1 MASVN
6 LDISSRLDIT
16 CRKNDTFSLDL
27 NVKNPSGT
35 AISLTDYEFKME
47 VRSSTD
53 DSGTP
58 VVASASVT
66 ATKNADSTTGKLNL
80 KVSATN
86 MNITAGTYVYEQ
98 NIQVSL
104 AQKEIDIEDAIN
116 IRSLRDVNQAERLLI
131 VRRKKRMKQLQEQA
145 AANSQAQAQAN

>member
-27 NVKNPSGT
+27 NVKDPSGA

-58 VVASASVT
+58 VVASANVT
-66 ATKNADSTTGKLNL
+66 ATRNADSTTGKLNL

-86 MNITAGTYVYEQ
+86 MNITAGIYVYDLQ
-98 NIQVSL
+98 TTLL
-104 AQKEIDIEDAIN
+104 ASPNTVQTWLFGTFTVNEDVTIT
-116 IRSLRDVNQAERLLI
+116 
-131 VRRKKRMKQLQEQA
+131 
-145 AANSQAQAQAN
+145 

>member
-27 NVKNPSGT
+27 NVKDASGT
-35 AISLTDYEFKME
+35 AIDLSLYEFKME

-58 VVASASVT
+58 VVASANVT

-86 MNITAGTYVYEQ
+86 MNITAGTYVYDLQ
-98 NIQVSL
+98 TTLL
-104 AQKEIDIEDAIN
+104 ASPNTVQTWLFGTFTVNEDVTIT
-116 IRSLRDVNQAERLLI
+116 
-131 VRRKKRMKQLQEQA
+131 
-145 AANSQAQAQAN
+145 

>member
-27 NVKNPSGT
+27 NVKDPSGA
-35 AISLTDYEFKME
+35 AISLTNYEFKME

-58 VVASASVT
+58 VIASANVT
-66 ATKNADSTTGKLNL
+66 ATRNANDDTGTPVVGKLNL

-86 MNITAGTYVYEQ
+86 MNITAGIYVYDLQ
-98 NIQVSL
+98 TTLL
-104 AQKEIDIEDAIN
+104 ASPNTVQTWLFGTFTVNEDVTIT
-116 IRSLRDVNQAERLLI
+116 
-131 VRRKKRMKQLQEQA
+131 
-145 AANSQAQAQAN
+145 